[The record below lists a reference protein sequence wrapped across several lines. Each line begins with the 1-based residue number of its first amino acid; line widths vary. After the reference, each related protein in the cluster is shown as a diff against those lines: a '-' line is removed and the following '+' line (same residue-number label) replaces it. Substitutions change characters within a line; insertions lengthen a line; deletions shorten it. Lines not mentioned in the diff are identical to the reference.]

1 MLGLMQGFLCGLK
14 DAGGPD
20 EGFFMIFRMLDM
32 MQGFLF
38 AA

>member
-1 MLGLMQGFLCGLK
+1 MLGLMQGFLCCLN